1 MTGPPSSR
9 PAAGKRNSR
18 DARSTVIVDA
28 LIGAGL
34 LADDQRERAED
45 VVDPVLS
52 GQRPE
57 GSKVPTRR
65 RLLEVAGY
73 VGGALVASAVVL
85 FAAMS
90 WADLGLASRLLL
102 LGASGVVLGVA
113 SVLLVVNAG
122 GRAALLE
129 PRHTSRRVLAG
140 VLFTLAGGALAG
152 MAGVAADANVDREAV
167 VAVIVGLV
175 LVVTVGLTYQV
186 TAGVVSQVAILTGV
200 LVAAIGVVELL
211 SVSTSRSVPLVIA
224 GAGLL
229 WLVLAEWPWVREVV
243 TGRVLGCVALLVGVQ
258 SLIGDEPNWPTFVL
272 LILVGLAAI
281 GRYVLRL
288 GWPFLATGVVGLTLG
303 VTEWVFDLTGGQ
315 LGVAGAL
322 LVGGVILLGTAVAG
336 LRLRREAAGPPP
348 VDQAVAGE

>member
-90 WADLGLASRLLL
+90 WADLGLAGRLLL
-102 LGASGVVLGVA
+102 LGASSVVLGVA

-243 TGRVLGCVALLVGVQ
+243 TGRVLGCAALLVGVQ

-288 GWPFLATGVVGLTLG
+288 GWPFLATGVLGLTLG

-336 LRLRREAAGPPP
+336 LRLRREKAGPPP

>member
-90 WADLGLASRLLL
+90 WADLGLAGRLLL